1 MRQRTFRAHLEYNNV
16 SFFFSKKSNIVLV
29 QIVLR
34 KERERERDYV
44 RSLSLS
50 LTLSECVS
58 REAKE
63 ERYEE
68 NV

>member
-1 MRQRTFRAHLEYNNV
+1 V

-63 ERYEE
+63 KRYEE